1 MTTAPTSSNDT
12 PQPRPRVA
20 AHTDPRL
27 SLISPTVEHVLPSNL
42 PHHAVDSAVNDKGNP
57 ILEEMNNP
65 RNRIHQ
71 NPISSKSKES
81 GSRGYAK
88 GLDKTRWPHAL
99 NVITNFSKPSPV
111 IRGAA
116 PAERRELEARDISRH
131 TSTKSVN
138 PLDIEVHL
146 FDDSANNQK
155 QRQRRNRDDSRDDG
169 TLGLRPRQFESTR
182 KAPSPPQ
189 EKKGPVINHK
199 RASSKMT
206 TLSPSDRPIVIGISV
221 APGQVAEHSLSPE
234 GDPTPEETTT
244 PRQDAERKPSDAPT
258 ITLTPAKTEAS
269 WSAGSGEYLGSS
281 PWRRR
286 AASSLYSQMTNGRTV
301 SRQTDV
307 PPVPTSLGMVT
318 SPPEPS
324 SIKRSKLQ
332 MTDAPSRVISGCTIF
347 DEDESPSSVMR
358 ERAYSSESQRQI
370 LKRSSTDSVA
380 TRHRSQGW
388 WNHILSPF
396 LSRPPNF
403 GWKDSPPHDLPVPAL
418 PTQSS
423 LPSHPLRHEP
433 SEKVDASVSPRPKSS
448 GSGHS
453 STETDFSSLET
464 ERQAADLTMLH
475 SPSMEHS
482 RGLLNSEADLSDWFE
497 GLGAAAEYY
506 HACWH
511 DQNNSTPYFECQNHV
526 CIPRRAGKF
535 GEAQAPVTTN
545 RGLLEAEGGSG
556 DNNSL
561 TAPKNVFSAAFKD
574 AARSIPVSKERPLS
588 ETTIIDD
595 VDGTPEV
602 YHAHAVPVVRAPAP
616 VPAAQLAPSGP
627 KTESDK
633 TPDAPSS
640 PPPPRT
646 DSKQPPPNGSPAMTS
661 AGASPPATTVKEKPP
676 PPPEPSQRQPLSN
689 FAPEEKPPKRYVA
702 IMPPDQSRVATE
714 QSRAAPDQ
722 PHVAYAQPGLSKAS
736 PLLEKE
742 KPVSTNATLMDEAP
756 KSNASQPTQ
765 KTYIIN
771 HYHHP
776 FDRQGQQDLVTSA
789 HLEPPPR
796 PQWQSEKAWEIRE
809 KKQAASVGA
818 EKKAVGLPSI
828 RACLSRK
835 KPKTQK
841 QKWVLIGI
849 TAALLAMI
857 ILILVLAMTLTHR
870 GDHMNVQSQW
880 LNLTGFPPV
889 PTGVSTIVQPDAVI
903 HDSSCIQPSTLW
915 SCAVPKEQQ
924 SSIAPN
930 SPDQPN
936 FRVEIR
942 FQNSSSLLSNG
953 TRINRR
959 SSQRAANAVFARSLI
974 KNRILQ
980 IRDTFTDS
988 LFTPSPAPPVREDQI
1003 FLGNTTEKN
1012 QQPFDGEPT
1021 PFYITFLNPDKLP
1034 SSRLVKRAPSSP
1046 EKNSTATNTSDP
1058 FPDLASAIPA
1068 PATDGDGT
1076 ASPATLYPTP
1086 SAQPLRIYDR
1096 DTDTEHYGF
1105 YTYFDRSIFL
1115 KSKALLNFTG
1125 DSPSEIPDD
1134 DNGGAEEDA
1143 AQVRCTWTQTRF
1155 LVQIWTRRGTTDLLG
1170 NATATTATL
1179 QQGQPSNLTSSSANT
1194 FTRPGSFPYP
1204 VTVTLD
1210 RHGGDIAK
1218 KMVYCYGLDQQER
1231 YRREEKK
1238 IQLEDRGAG
1247 GKLVNPALG
1256 PFRDVK
1262 VSGDE
1267 GGPGG
1272 IDGGSGGCGCR
1283 WQNFR

>member
-12 PQPRPRVA
+12 PQPRLQVA
-20 AHTDPRL
+20 AHTGPR
-27 SLISPTVEHVLPSNL
+27 ISFSSTTVEHVLSSTLSNR
-42 PHHAVDSAVNDKGNP
+42 AVDSVMNDKRGL

-65 RNRIHQ
+65 GNRTHQ
-71 NPISSKSKES
+71 NQTSSESKEV
-81 GSRGYAK
+81 GSRSHAK

-99 NVITNFSKPSPV
+99 NVVTNFSKPSTV
-111 IRGAA
+111 TREIA
-116 PAERRELEARDISRH
+116 PAERREPEARHISRR
-131 TSTKSVN
+131 TSTKPAN
-138 PLDIEVHL
+138 PFDMEARLLDDGPI
-146 FDDSANNQK
+146 NQK
-155 QRQRRNRDDSRDDG
+155 QRQRCNRDDSRDDG

-182 KAPSPPQ
+182 KAPSPPR

-221 APGQVAEHSLSPE
+221 PPGEVAEHSLSPE
-234 GDPTPEETTT
+234 GGPTPEETAT
-244 PRQDAERKPSDAPT
+244 PRQDTERRPSDAPT
-258 ITLTPAKTEAS
+258 ITLTPTRTEAS
-269 WSAGSGEYLGSS
+269 WSAGSGENLGYSR
-281 PWRRR
+281 WRRR
-286 AASSLYSQMTNGRTV
+286 AASSLYSQMTNGRAV
-301 SRQTDV
+301 SRKTDA
-307 PPVPTSLGMVT
+307 PPVPTSLGMPT
-318 SPPEPS
+318 SSSEPS
-324 SIKRSKLQ
+324 SKKRSKLQ
-332 MTDAPSRVISGCTIF
+332 RSDAPSRVISACTIF
-347 DEDESPSSVMR
+347 DEDESPSSVTR
-358 ERAYSSESQRQI
+358 ERAYSGESQRQI

-403 GWKDSPPHDLPVPAL
+403 GWKDSQPHDTPVPAL

-423 LPSHPLRHEP
+423 LPSHPLQHES
-433 SEKVDASVSPRPKSS
+433 SEKVNASASPRPKSS
-448 GSGHS
+448 GSDHS
-453 STETDFSSLET
+453 SIETDFSPLET

-475 SPSMEHS
+475 SPSVEHS

-497 GLGAAAEYY
+497 GLGAVAEYY

-511 DQNNSTPYFECQNHV
+511 DQNNSTPYFECQNHI
-526 CIPRRAGKF
+526 CIPRRVGNF
-535 GEAQAPVTTN
+535 SEVPAPVATN
-545 RGLLEAEGGSG
+545 RGLLEAEGRSG
-556 DNNSL
+556 DTDSL
-561 TAPKNVFSAAFKD
+561 TAPKNVFSAAFKN
-574 AARSIPVSKERPLS
+574 AAISSPVSKERPLS

-595 VDGTPEV
+595 VDATPEV
-602 YHAHAVPVVRAPAP
+602 YQAHAAPVIRAPAP
-616 VPAAQLAPSGP
+616 VPAAQLAPPGL
-627 KTESDK
+627 KTESDL

-640 PPPPRT
+640 LLPPRT
-646 DSKQPPPNGSPAMTS
+646 DSKQPPPNGSPATTS
-661 AGASPPATTVKEKPP
+661 AGASTPATTVKKDLPP
-676 PPPEPSQRQPLSN
+676 PLEPSQRQPLSDL
-689 FAPEEKPPKRYVA
+689 APEEKPPKRYVA

-714 QSRAAPDQ
+714 QPRATSDQ
-722 PHVAYAQPGLSKAS
+722 PHVAFAQSNLSRDSA
-736 PLLEKE
+736 LLEQDE
-742 KPVSTNATLMDEAP
+742 PVSANATRPDEAP
-756 KSNASQPTQ
+756 KSNATQPTQ

-776 FDRQGQQDLVTSA
+776 FNRQGQPDPVTSA

-796 PQWQSEKAWEIRE
+796 PQWQSEKAWETRE
-809 KKQAASVGA
+809 KKQASSVGA
-818 EKKAVGLPSI
+818 KKKIVGIPSM
-828 RACLSRK
+828 RACLNRK
-835 KPKTQK
+835 KPKTKK
-841 QKWVLIGI
+841 QKWLLIGI
-849 TAALLAMI
+849 TAALLALI
-857 ILILVLAMTLTHR
+857 ILVLVLAMTLTHR

-880 LNLTGFPPV
+880 LNLTGFPPM
-889 PTGVSTIVQPDAVI
+889 PTGISTIVQPDAVI
-903 HDSSCIQPSTLW
+903 QDSSCIQPSTLW

-942 FQNSSSLLSNG
+942 FQNSSSLLGNG
-953 TRINRR
+953 TRVNRR
-959 SSQRAANAVFARSLI
+959 SYQRAANAVSAQSLI
-974 KNRILQ
+974 RNRFLQ

-988 LFTPSPAPPVREDQI
+988 PPTPSPAPPVREDQI

-1012 QQPFDGEPT
+1012 KQPFDGEPT

-1034 SSRLVKRAPSSP
+1034 SSRLVKRASSSP

-1058 FPDLASAIPA
+1058 FPDIASVIPA
-1068 PATDGDGT
+1068 PATDADGT
-1076 ASPATLYPTP
+1076 ASPATLYPAP

-1115 KSKALLNFTG
+1115 KSTALLNFTG

-1134 DNGGAEEDA
+1134 ENGGAEEDA
-1143 AQVRCTWTQTRF
+1143 ARVRCTWSQTRF
-1155 LVQIWTRRGTTDLLG
+1155 LVQIWTRRGTSDLLG

-1179 QQGQPSNLTSSSANT
+1179 QQGQPSNLTSSSANM

-1204 VTVTLD
+1204 VTITLD

-1262 VSGDE
+1262 ISGDE